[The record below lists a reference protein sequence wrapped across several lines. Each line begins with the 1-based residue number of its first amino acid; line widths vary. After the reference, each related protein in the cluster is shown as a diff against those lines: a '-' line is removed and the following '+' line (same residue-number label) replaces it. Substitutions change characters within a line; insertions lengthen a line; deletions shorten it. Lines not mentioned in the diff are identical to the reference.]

1 MAAIVVTISNAPG
14 DTIIKRKV
22 EIPSHTK
29 DYVNSSYIV
38 PYIIKH
44 YDNMDQPL
52 AYIPDFIGVFNAN
65 NEIRVWVEANGTYHD
80 EFYEGATEM
89 GMFDYLSILQ
99 NSLPDEAI
107 IMAQMS
113 ILDNQGRFNTY

>member
-52 AYIPDFIGVFNAN
+52 TYIPDFIGVFNAN
-65 NEIRVWVEANGTYHD
+65 NEIRVWVNGMQYLDYPT
-80 EFYEGATEM
+80 EGYTEM
-89 GMFDYLSILQ
+89 GMFDYLTILQ
-99 NSLPDEAI
+99 NNLTDEVI
-107 IMAQMS
+107 ITAQMS
-113 ILDNQGRFNTY
+113 ILDNQGRFNNY

>member
-65 NEIRVWVEANGTYHD
+65 NEIRVWVNGIQYLDYPTPGYD
-80 EFYEGATEM
+80 EM